1 MLYVGNDKGVYVSMN
16 GGQNWQH
23 FQSNMP
29 PSVPVHDLLVH
40 PRENDLVVGTYGRG
54 VFVADISPLQEWKPE
69 LDNANFH
76 LFDLE
81 PKALRLE
88 GTQLANYHLYGNRH
102 IRTPNEPNG
111 LCIRYYTRNASDST
125 QVSIKDI
132 NGNLV
137 RSWKVLPKAGLNE
150 IIWNFRASATGGRR
164 RAADNPVAPG
174 DYAIIGGT
182 GWTKAAEDW
191 EVHQGN
197 RVENWGNNNGK
208 RMN

>member
-1 MLYVGNDKGVYVSMN
+1 
-16 GGQNWQH
+16 
-23 FQSNMP
+23 
-29 PSVPVHDLLVH
+29 
-40 PRENDLVVGTYGRG
+40 LVVGTYGRG
-54 VFVADISPLQEWKPE
+54 IFVADISALQEWKPE
-69 LDNANFH
+69 LDKTNFH

-88 GTQLANYHLYGNRH
+88 GTQLANYQLYGNRH

-150 IIWNFRASATGGRR
+150 IIWNFRASGAGGRR
-164 RAADNPVAPG
+164 RAADNPIAPG
-174 DYAIIGGT
+174 DYAVIVEQAGQKQQKIGKFT
-182 GWTKAAEDW
+182 KVIGWKIGASTMEKE
-191 EVHQGN
+191 
-197 RVENWGNNNGK
+197 
-208 RMN
+208 